1 MLKINSKDKE
11 DNEDDEDNGDEDKKY
26 NKITI

>member
-1 MLKINSKDKE
+1 MLKINSKDKD

>member
-11 DNEDDEDNGDEDKKY
+11 DNEDDQDNGDEDKKY

>member
-11 DNEDDEDNGDEDKKY
+11 DNEDDQDNGDEDKKY
-26 NKITI
+26 NKKTI